1 MEEDII
7 YLDLKNINKIS
18 PFLIVNN
25 NKIVQKLKKPQ
36 IYQSRI
42 EIKIEIKQKNGFSFL
57 NYNFI

>member
-42 EIKIEIKQKNGFSFL
+42 EIKIEIKQKNGFSF
-57 NYNFI
+57 